1 MSQQKYSE
9 EFKDEAVRLSEQ
21 SGKSV
26 RIVAEELGV
35 SRAALQQWRQ
45 LRRSPRRKC
54 GGGGHVS
61 SDEQSERPQITVD
74 AEEYRQIKRE
84 LELARQERDILKK
97 AIGYFAQPPK

>member
-45 LRRSPRRKC
+45 LRRSPRRRRGSGAQGTTDQQK
-54 GGGGHVS
+54 
-61 SDEQSERPQITVD
+61 ERPQITVD
-74 AEEYRQIKRE
+74 AEEYRQMKRE
-84 LELARQERDILKK
+84 LELTRQERDILKK
-97 AIGYFAQPPK
+97 AIGYFAQPPR

>member
-1 MSQQKYSE
+1 MGQAKYSE
-9 EFKDEAVRLSEQ
+9 EFKDEAVRLSNQ

-35 SRAALQQWRQ
+35 SRAALVQWRKQ
-45 LRRSPRRKC
+45 RQAPRRR
-54 GGGGHVS
+54 
-61 SDEQSERPQITVD
+61 QSVNAHLKDTQQNDRPQISVD

-97 AIGYFAQPPK
+97 AIAYFAQPPK